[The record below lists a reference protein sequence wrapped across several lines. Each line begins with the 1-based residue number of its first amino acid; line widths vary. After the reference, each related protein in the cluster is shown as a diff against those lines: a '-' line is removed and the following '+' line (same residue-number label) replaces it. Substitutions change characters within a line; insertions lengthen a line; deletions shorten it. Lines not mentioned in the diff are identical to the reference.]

1 MTYDMKKHTDNCSSL
16 LGMGGVKTLV
26 MMLLMLV
33 AAGVGEVAAQEPAGV
48 QTVEAGKPYRIRTTM
63 IEGMQLSTT
72 KNTVRGGDAIGI
84 FTTNYFAKDQI
95 FYFEATST
103 NYFIKDAKGNYVN
116 SNDSKTYA
124 GNLVDDNKYK
134 YAIEPVYGTDYV
146 KFKCAGS
153 YYLAPGRGFVN
164 GSPVYGDGN
173 KSRDNT
179 NTHTIVLWKIIP
191 WDPVADLKV
200 LIDAVAT
207 YKDNDATLST
217 AYDAAVAT
225 YESYKTTSIT
235 DMLDDTGGA
244 LTAVAGGISDLT
256 TARDNYL
263 QSIPKPTPG
272 ECYIAW
278 SHDTDKLLT
287 RPSGNGSAILTTGN
301 SEYNKMTLE
310 SDGTNYYI
318 KNGDYYLA
326 VKGTR
331 AVTSGTNYDTDANVL
346 TTEWKN
352 TKDEACQLNLIP
364 YGNGHFGIQ
373 FKKYNNYKSTSST
386 GGYLDPG
393 PCTDLNTLYPLRE
406 DGITNPLGYWTF
418 KMKAPSIIYNLDT
431 NTATISCSTP
441 GATIY
446 YAMGDAN
453 VVVSTV
459 GEGYSGSVTT
469 AVLDPG
475 VTTIKAV
482 SKSGDVELSAILT
495 IPFQTTAGS
504 NERPYLIQND
514 NNKWSDGTIIYYM
527 IPDAPNG
534 NVNTTNVPR
543 PTMEWLFT
551 NATTEAGTTYYS
563 ILNKATEKYIYWDG
577 TNIVLKDKSEYGD
590 SDNGFKFNIIE
601 YNSGFNINPYGV
613 SSGNMYVHKSNNNNS
628 ANALVLNNARTGNSL
643 WYFVQRSA
651 LDLTAP
657 FSAVSESSI
666 TYYKLQ
672 CVNATT
678 LYITPP
684 TTGSNVVMSTTTDNT
699 VDWYFEE
706 AQTATNEDWNT
717 YYYIRHAAT
726 GKYLYYTGTT
736 TINNNQCFELRSS
749 VDTANKSRYMY
760 TWVRYYNGVGQ
771 YQIVPHFLLNVSQNN
786 TSVIKR
792 DGNQLKTTST
802 RNDNNSAWT
811 FEPSTMTVAPPHIS
825 YDAVSNKIVISC
837 TTPGATIRYMTGDD
851 SCDDPTSSSG
861 TVYAGGSTGFELPD
875 DVNVIKAIAIK
886 DDNPSS
892 VTTYQVVVHASVGEA
907 KRPYLIQSVECTDFY
922 LLPGDKDNN
931 DIYRITTSSLRRP
944 SMQWYFVAAGALENG
959 YQYYYL
965 INYESGKYAAYYKN
979 ASNQDVLCM
988 HDADTFNAAAD
999 AEKSKYK
1006 FRIGYYDDAT
1016 APGYYIRP
1024 MDITYEGGLLKGNG
1038 NNADNTCWIGGSND
1052 VKTRWNIIPLSKKPA
1067 ESAPFTVSDATTTAY
1082 YKIGNVNASEYFI
1095 IPKTLSTTYATT
1107 SNEDVDD
1114 AKWYFTE
1121 AGHDEWV
1128 TYYNIVNAVTGE
1140 YLYFSGAIQ
1149 TGTNN
1154 NAFVVQSG
1162 GTDDRYQFAV
1172 ARTTESAT
1180 LGKYYIVP
1188 KVLKD
1193 LTINSYVLIWR
1204 DGTNP
1209 LKTQAQRSDDQRK
1222 WTFTSTAFKCA
1233 TPTFFYDDV
1242 NQQFHISCTTP
1253 GTKIYYKGY
1262 DNKDNP
1268 PTITL
1273 ADLTL
1278 YTGPFSKEHDYYI
1291 AIAARCSDGSDQ
1303 SDPAYGDINS
1313 AQYHYHLIDKSNHE
1327 VFSIGSNDET
1337 LGLPEAYR
1345 SPLVSQYHYYTTNF
1359 DTSTN
1364 TPTGAEATEVA
1375 TDIYVTYDV
1384 SPLVRL
1390 DGTQYYMLRYQN
1402 PNNTQLYE
1410 EAGDRPKG
1418 FPENTQNAVYYPYT
1432 NGKEGFNLYG
1442 DEKRAAAFDD
1452 GENTRTRFLWYFEG
1466 GDPYRVKIHSYN
1478 GTGTSY
1484 HALPGPYPSYFH
1496 TFYGNGGSTTTGHTG
1511 AAVHTVLT
1519 QTDRTN
1525 HEPTEYMILNGTGT
1539 NTASFPYRLMTTAA
1553 SGPNGTHLV
1562 VSSIDHQWLN
1572 AAKNDAT
1579 YTSRT
1584 TNWYQMPELGNDFT
1598 QYNKNRQDETTH
1610 AVNLWYETIDLG
1622 TDFQIEPLQ
1631 LLPVLHLVDNHGWEI
1646 AHWSMEN
1653 TEACRN
1659 RIKQFNSPLVKE
1671 YRWYSGESQTGNN
1684 RAITKVTGYYKY
1696 YINTARPVATTTDL
1710 TSNWMHVNFDD
1721 ASQNLNFYVFYDAKD
1736 EYGNGNSYL
1745 LDLGGKMADVSGS
1758 TINYTANGSDYHV
1771 GTELKNG
1778 VTPPTAM
1785 QWLVAANPDLDA
1797 ENAYTGTYN
1806 YSSDATGTSAGRPEP
1821 GKDAGR
1827 FDPYSLRIES
1837 AATTGNYYTVNGS
1850 SYAITLTAGT
1860 TAQFTYTDRADLSR
1874 QNRGTTFMAVQ
1885 GTDGKMRLVLRN
1897 SDRAESLNRAL
1908 DSGGTATETTA
1919 TTTENQTA
1927 VLVPTRRNVYTIVRS
1942 DGTQVISSTGY
1953 TKTLRVPA
1961 DIASPL
1967 LDDTFYSFYPT
1978 LQDAVGKT
1986 NALTNE
1992 TFATRYTDPVFVRY
2006 DEKTYGNTPID
2017 LSGSTWYNI
2026 RNGSQFMT
2034 CAEGQ
2039 PAFTTTTPTDEQL
2052 NDDKFFWTFTGD
2064 PYTVTVSSKTAN
2076 DAVFDNTFIWLGNS
2090 TYGWNLL
2097 ANTPAVDNKYA
2108 YLYNDGQGHAQQHHE
2123 TLGQTTAADN
2133 LFVEQYDLTTYTYHI
2148 INTASTEAVKYTTQ
2162 QRSVTPLNY
2171 DNLPAA
2177 IRSPYI
2183 EDETLTFYS
2192 DAACNTAITSAGEAT
2207 GGHIYV
2213 KYTTGQLTGKRLDLK
2228 GTSEY
2233 QMRVNGTYVYDN
2245 EGSLATGTPTD
2256 NWVLTGS
2263 DPYAVELKSKTGERS
2278 VYYNTTGHSLSL
2290 SKTNSGTNN
2299 KFILLGGKSG
2309 TLVELMAATGADI
2322 ATETY
2327 YSIGLDAGPLGLYAS
2342 TSKAHL
2348 DPALQINFS
2357 KVTVDDGTVM
2367 EIAFSSD
2374 MNANLAGRYKAVQG
2388 FSIDETITGFSGTF
2402 DGDFQEISS
2411 TSLPL
2416 FAEINNAV
2424 VRNVIIRE
2432 ANISSGNADGDA
2444 GAITDVADGAS
2455 RIYNCGVLG
2464 GSVSGSGNVGGLVGT
2479 LNGSSRVINC
2489 FSYANVKG
2497 GTYAAGIVGYNS
2509 YASKNNDLKTM
2520 VMNCMFYGNVESGTN
2535 ISPVYGG
2542 QIINNSGATGL
2553 NNFNYFLAD
2562 NFTDFITRVTAY
2574 NCALGA
2580 EKRFLTRF
2588 EFYRQILNSNLPLAS
2603 WYARGTSD
2611 NYANEMAKWVL
2622 ETADRNI
2629 AEPKPYPVL
2638 HKHGKYPSIINID
2651 AAHAGMAA
2659 DPEDTDRN
2667 KGYRLGTL
2675 NVSIG
2680 LGTGAP
2686 LAARLTTTVKYLNI
2700 TDKDFKRYNF
2710 NYYKVQ
2716 LPYYNEV
2723 GVGNYTDNRVVTGW
2737 KITSIEGGTPG
2748 TFTAADNSTGY
2759 NFADRDCTQK
2769 DLYSVTGRVF
2779 SQGAYFDVPN
2789 GVTGITIEPCWAKA
2803 VYLADPCYDKTYT
2816 KDFSNN
2822 NGNATD
2828 ITTMG
2833 THYTNGENY
2842 LINGS
2847 SQMVYTN
2854 MGDAIT
2860 GLGRSNNS
2868 SVYDYAVVLVGNYH
2882 HYYGDSQIKDD
2893 NNGFTIMS
2901 ADLDGDNEP
2910 DNCFIYQHTNRRPV
2924 SPIRFDFLCW
2934 SGIGMAQKPSNSPRM
2949 PDIGIFKPRGWF
2961 EVTNTCLAHFYQFEY
2976 DWGTKNADKDGSP
2989 LILLGGIYEQIVSSN
3004 DGAPTHT
3011 KYIHLGSNAWFKMFN
3026 NGIHADK
3033 DFFTPHK
3040 PISVTGGDYDLFY
3053 LSGMFKPSA
3062 TVNAD
3067 NAECYIT
3074 GGRFGEVA
3082 GAGQEQI
3089 NGDVYWQIDRADIT
3103 DFYGGGINDA
3113 KPVKGNI
3120 TIDITNSN
3128 VTRYCGGPKF
3138 GNMSEGK
3145 VVTTTAENC
3154 TFGKY
3159 FGAGYGGTSLN
3170 KVRKRNYTNSVNYNF
3185 NEWATHANHG
3195 YKRQYET
3202 TTSLGG
3208 NVNGD
3213 PNSTVTVNAISTN
3226 YEYELFPYSGFANN
3240 NNVGRFYV
3248 NYASL
3253 SLAATN
3259 DVNSTLTGC
3268 TIEEDFFGGGN
3279 LGKVAGNVTSTLT
3292 NCTVKGNVYGAG
3304 FAAIAPKVPVMPK
3317 EGFVTEPHYD
3327 GNSGT
3332 YSAGIYPATTD
3343 YTWHYTSN
3351 TISTGNEFDETNHLI
3366 YTNVNFPAEGG
3377 TVTGNVTL
3385 NIGGTTTVSGDVY
3398 GGGALASSNT
3408 GTDKTTT
3415 VNLTGGTINGSVYGG
3430 GMGDNETGPTVGNT
3444 QVNLNGTKTTTTVE
3458 GKEVTSYNDQCVVL
3472 GSIFGCNNIN
3482 GTPLG
3487 DATVHIYKTWG
3498 TSRTSNENLND
3509 IDDSKH
3515 SYHLQAVY
3523 GGGNL
3528 AAYDPDTP
3536 GTKKA
3541 YVIIDGCDLTSIKT
3555 VYGGGNAASTPAT
3568 QVDVNGTYEIG
3579 EVFGGGNGKDMVN
3592 GRENPGANV
3601 GYYNYT
3607 VYDADNNAS
3616 NADNAQ
3622 TPADRK
3628 ANYQYGT
3635 GKANVNIYG
3644 GLVHRVYGGSNTK
3657 GNVRQVAV
3665 TMLDNNTDCD
3675 FKVDEAYGGGKS
3687 APMDGAANLV
3697 MACIPGLKAAY
3708 GGAENANINDNVT
3721 LNITNGTFERVFG
3734 GNNVAGTISGTITV
3748 NIEETG
3754 CKPIIIGQLY
3764 GGGNQAAYTGPLKAG
3779 SGAERQGPTVN
3790 VRSFTSIGDVF
3801 GGGYGLTAVVTG
3813 DTYVNINEVNGKY
3826 YAQATPAGSTGNK
3839 QYKFTQFKRI
3849 QPTTDNPEGYVY
3861 NAETGERETEEVTID
3876 VYLPPHA
3883 ANAMGA
3889 INNVYGGGNAA
3900 KVIGNTY
3907 VNIGTEATINFVTM
3921 KDGEPTPATG
3931 VAVQGAD
3938 IRGNV
3943 YGGGN
3948 QAEVTGDTHVQI
3960 GKKVEP

>member
-1 MTYDMKKHTDNCSSL
+1 MTHNMKK
-16 LGMGGVKTLV
+16 TL
-26 MMLLMLV
+26 MRMLTLMLLAILSLGARAQV
-33 AAGVGEVAAQEPAGV
+33 TVIYGENGDEGKPYYKFSGGTIEATKQSTDGGKTTVTLTVTPASGYSIARKDITVVSVLSPGTAGTRAPEIAGPLTLDGDDPTDLSAKRDYTVTLDQNLGLWVQSAKFTLASKGGDESKGNRSSSTLLKYERDGV
-48 QTVEAGKPYRIRTTM
+48 QAVEAGKPYRIRTTM
-63 IEGMQLSTT
+63 IEGMQLST
-72 KNTVRGGDAIGI
+72 KENTVRNTTPAIGI
-84 FTTNYFAKDQI
+84 FMTDYFAKDQI

-103 NYFIKDAKGNYVN
+103 NYFIKDAEGKYVN
-116 SNDSKTYA
+116 SDGFKTYA
-124 GNLVDDNKYK
+124 GNFVDNNNHK
-134 YAIEPVYGTDYV
+134 YAIEPVDGTDYV

-153 YYLAPGRGFVN
+153 NYLAPGRGFVN
-164 GSPVYGDGN
+164 GSPVYGDGD
-173 KSRDNT
+173 KDRHNT
-179 NTHTIVLWKIIP
+179 NTKTIVLWKIIP
-191 WDPVADLKV
+191 WDPVADFKA
-200 LIDAVAT
+200 LIDAVET
-207 YKDNDATLST
+207 YKDNNATLSAAYET
-217 AYDAAVAT
+217 ALST
-225 YESYKTTSIT
+225 YNTYNGTSIA
-235 DMLDDTGGA
+235 DMLANTGGV
-244 LTAVAGGISDLT
+244 LTAVANGISALT

-278 SHDTDKLLT
+278 SHDTGKLLT
-287 RPSGNGSAILTTGN
+287 RPANNTNATLTTAISAN
-301 SEYNKMTLE
+301 NKMTLE

-331 AVTSGTNYDTDANVL
+331 AVTYGTNYDTDANVL

-352 TKDEACQLNLIP
+352 KRDDACQLILRP
-364 YGNGHFGIQ
+364 FGNGHFGIQ
-373 FKKYNNYKSTSST
+373 FKKFDNYSTTSST

-393 PCTDLNTLYPLRE
+393 PCTDTDLNTLYPLRE

-418 KMKAPSIIYNLDT
+418 KLKGPSITYNLGT

-446 YAMGDAN
+446 YAMGDAD
-453 VVVSTV
+453 VVVSTE

-504 NERPYLIQND
+504 NERPYLIQQY
-514 NNKWSDGTIIYYM
+514 NNRWSDGTIVYYM
-527 IPDAPNG
+527 IPDSPNG
-534 NVNTTNVPR
+534 KANTTNVPR
-543 PTMEWLFT
+543 PTMEWFIKYE
-551 NATTEAGTTYYS
+551 TTEDGIVYYS
-563 ILNKATEKYIYWDG
+563 LQNKVTGEYLYYDSTQSGGDSKG
-577 TNIVLKDKSEYGD
+577 IVLKASNEYRS
-590 SDNGFKFNIIE
+590 SDNGFKFRITPYETNYNIV
-601 YNSGFNINPYGV
+601 PYGLN
-613 SSGNMYVHKSNNNNS
+613 SGNMYVHKGSSNTSQSPVTLNNS
-628 ANALVLNNARTGNSL
+628 QNNANSL
-643 WYFVQRSA
+643 WNIVTRSA
-651 LDLTAP
+651 LDLTPPFDVATATCAP
-657 FSAVSESSI
+657 
-666 TYYKLQ
+666 YYKLNN
-672 CVNATT
+672 VGDAT

-684 TTGSNVVMSTTTDNT
+684 TEGTNVVMSTTTDKT

-706 AQTATNEDWNT
+706 AQAASDSDWNT
-717 YYYIRHAAT
+717 YYYIRHGLT
-726 GKYLYYTGTT
+726 GQYLYYAGN
-736 TINNNQCFELRSS
+736 IPHNNNQCFELRST
-749 VDTANKSRYMY
+749 VVEGAESRYMF
-760 TWVRYYNGVGQ
+760 TWVRHQTTAGQ
-771 YQIVPHFLLNVSQNN
+771 YEIVPHFLLNETQNY

-792 DGNQLKTTST
+792 DNYQLKANIT
-802 RNDNNSAWT
+802 RNENNSTWT
-811 FEPSTMTVAPPHIS
+811 
-825 YDAVSNKIVISC
+825 
-837 TTPGATIRYMTGDD
+837 
-851 SCDDPTSSSG
+851 
-861 TVYAGGSTGFELPD
+861 
-875 DVNVIKAIAIK
+875 
-886 DDNPSS
+886 
-892 VTTYQVVVHASVGEA
+892 
-907 KRPYLIQSVECTDFY
+907 
-922 LLPGDKDNN
+922 
-931 DIYRITTSSLRRP
+931 
-944 SMQWYFVAAGALENG
+944 FVAA
-959 YQYYYL
+959 
-965 INYESGKYAAYYKN
+965 
-979 ASNQDVLCM
+979 
-988 HDADTFNAAAD
+988 
-999 AEKSKYK
+999 
-1006 FRIGYYDDAT
+1006 
-1016 APGYYIRP
+1016 
-1024 MDITYEGGLLKGNG
+1024 
-1038 NNADNTCWIGGSND
+1038 ND
-1052 VKTRWNIIPLSKKPA
+1052 M
-1067 ESAPFTVSDATTTAY
+1067 
-1082 YKIGNVNASEYFI
+1082 
-1095 IPKTLSTTYATT
+1095 
-1107 SNEDVDD
+1107 
-1114 AKWYFTE
+1114 
-1121 AGHDEWV
+1121 
-1128 TYYNIVNAVTGE
+1128 
-1140 YLYFSGAIQ
+1140 
-1149 TGTNN
+1149 
-1154 NAFVVQSG
+1154 
-1162 GTDDRYQFAV
+1162 
-1172 ARTTESAT
+1172 
-1180 LGKYYIVP
+1180 
-1188 KVLKD
+1188 KV
-1193 LTINSYVLIWR
+1193 
-1204 DGTNP
+1204 
-1209 LKTQAQRSDDQRK
+1209 
-1222 WTFTSTAFKCA
+1222 A
-1233 TPTFFYDDV
+1233 TPVFVYDDV

-1262 DNKDNP
+1262 DDKDNP

-1273 ADLTL
+1273 ASGTAGLTL
-1278 YTGPFSKEHDYYI
+1278 YTAPFSKEHDYYI

-1303 SDPAYGDINS
+1303 SDPAYGNINS
-1313 AQYHYHLIDKSNHE
+1313 AKYHYHLIDKSSHK
-1327 VFSIGSNDET
+1327 VFSIGSSSET

-1345 SPLVSQYHYYTTNF
+1345 SPLVSQYHYYAAENF
-1359 DTSTN
+1359 NTDTN

-1402 PNNTQLYE
+1402 PAGTQLYE

-1418 FPENTQNAVYYPYT
+1418 FPEDTQNKVYYPYT

-1442 DEKRAAAFDD
+1442 DQKKDAAFDD
-1452 GENTRTRFLWYFEG
+1452 GESTRTRFLWYFEG
-1466 GDPYRVKIHSYN
+1466 SDPYRVKIRSYN
-1478 GTGTSY
+1478 TTGTSY
-1484 HALPGPYPSYFH
+1484 HALPGPYPSYFY
-1496 TFYGNGGSTTTGHTG
+1496 TFYGNGGSTTDGHTD
-1511 AAVHTVLT
+1511 AAIHTVLT

-1525 HEPTEYMILNGTGT
+1525 HLPTEYMILNGTGT

-1610 AVNLWYETIDLG
+1610 AVNLWYETVDLG

-1659 RIKQFNSPLVKE
+1659 RIKQFNSPMVKE
-1671 YRWYSGESQTGNN
+1671 YRWYSGEAQTGSN
-1684 RAITKVTGYYKY
+1684 RAITKETGYYKY
-1696 YINTARPVATTTDL
+1696 YINTAQPVATTADL

-1721 ASQNLNFYVFYDAKD
+1721 VSQNLNFYVFYDAKD

-1745 LDLGGKMADVSGS
+1745 LDLGGKMAEASGS

-1778 VTPPTAM
+1778 VTPTAAM
-1785 QWLVAANPDLDA
+1785 QWLVAANPNIDT
-1797 ENAYTGTYN
+1797 ENAYTGT
-1806 YSSDATGTSAGRPEP
+1806 TGSPEP

-1850 SYAITLTAGT
+1850 SYAISLADGTAT
-1860 TAQFTYTDRADLSR
+1860 QFTYTDRADLSR

-1908 DSGGTATETTA
+1908 DSGGTATTTAA
-1919 TTTENQTA
+1919 TTTTGQTA

-1942 DGTQVISSTGY
+1942 DGTQAISSTGY
-1953 TKTLRVPA
+1953 TKTLRVPS

-1978 LQDAVGKT
+1978 LQDAVDKT

-2006 DEKTYGNTPID
+2006 DGQAYTNTPID

-2052 NDDKFFWTFTGD
+2052 NDDKFFWTFSGD
-2064 PYTVTVSSKTAN
+2064 PYTVTVSSKTTN

-2233 QMRVNGTYVYDN
+2233 QMRVNGIYVYDN
-2245 EGSLATGTPTD
+2245 AGTLATGTPTD

-2263 DPYAVELKSKTGERS
+2263 DPYAVEIKSKTGEHS
-2278 VYYNTTGHSLSL
+2278 IAYDTFGSSLSL
-2290 SKTNSGTNN
+2290 SGTNN
-2299 KFILLGGKSG
+2299 KFILLGGTSG
-2309 TLVELMAATGADI
+2309 TLVELMAATGANV
-2322 ATETY
+2322 ANETY
-2327 YSIGLDAGPLGLYAS
+2327 YNIGLANGSFSLYSS
-2342 TSKAHL
+2342 TTHPQGNA
-2348 DPALQINFS
+2348 ALQINFS
-2357 KVTVDDGTVM
+2357 RVTDDDGTVM

-2374 MNANLAGRYKAVQG
+2374 MNANLAGRYKAVEG
-2388 FSIDETITGFSGTF
+2388 FTIDETITGFRGTF

-2411 TSLPL
+2411 TTLPL
-2416 FAEINNAV
+2416 FAEINGAV

-2432 ANISSGNADGDA
+2432 AHISSGNNDGDA
-2444 GAITDVADGAS
+2444 GAITDVADGDS

-2464 GSVSGSGNVGGLVGT
+2464 GSVSGSGKVGGLVGK

-2489 FSYANVKG
+2489 FSYANVSG

-2509 YASKNNDLKTM
+2509 YLSKNNDLKTM

-2542 QIINNSGATGL
+2542 EIIDNSGATGL

-2622 ETADRNI
+2622 ETADRSI

-2659 DPEDTDRN
+2659 DPEGTDRN

-2700 TDKDFKRYNF
+2700 TDKDVDRYNF

-2748 TFTAADNSTGY
+2748 TFKAEDSSEGY

-2822 NGNATD
+2822 NGNASD
-2828 ITTMG
+2828 ITAMG
-2833 THYTNGENY
+2833 TRYTNGDNY

-2847 SQMVYTN
+2847 SQKVYTTMSN
-2854 MGDAIT
+2854 AIT
-2860 GLGRSNNS
+2860 ALSRPSGS

-2882 HYYGDSQIKDD
+2882 HYYGSSSIINDKM
-2893 NNGFTIMS
+2893 GFTIMS

-2910 DNCFIYQHTNRRPV
+2910 DNCFIYQHTNRLPV

-2934 SGIGMAQKPSNSPRM
+2934 SGIGMAQKPSNSTRM

-2961 EVTNTCLAHFYQFEY
+2961 EVTNTCLTRFYQFEY
-2976 DWGTKNADKDGSP
+2976 DWSTKDADQDGSP
-2989 LILLGGIYEQIVSSN
+2989 LILLGGIYEQFVSSN

-3026 NGIHADK
+3026 NGIHADWSY
-3033 DFFTPHK
+3033 FTPHK

-3053 LSGMFKPSA
+3053 LSGMFRPDA
-3062 TVNAD
+3062 TANED
-3067 NAECYIT
+3067 HAECYIS
-3074 GGRFGEVA
+3074 GGYFGEVA
-3082 GAGQEQI
+3082 GAGMEKI
-3089 NGDVYWQIDRADIT
+3089 NGDVYWQIDHADIEA
-3103 DFYGGGINDA
+3103 FYGGGINA
-3113 KPVKGNI
+3113 AQPVQGDI
-3120 TIDITNSN
+3120 TTDITNSN
-3128 VTRYCGGPKF
+3128 VTTFCGGPKF
-3138 GNMSEGK
+3138 GDMVTGK
-3145 VVTTTAENC
+3145 KVTTTASGC
-3154 TFGKY
+3154 TFGQY

-3170 KVRKRNYTNSVNYNF
+3170 RIRKYNLTNSRNYNF
-3185 NEWATHANHG
+3185 NSSWVISYSRA
-3195 YKRQYET
+3195 YET
-3202 TTSLGG
+3202 STKTTPNGTGG
-3208 NVNGD
+3208 PTND
-3213 PNSTVTVNAISTN
+3213 ITVNAIATN
-3226 YEYELFPYSGFANN
+3226 YEYELFPFSGFAND

-3253 SLAATN
+3253 SLAT
-3259 DVNSTLTGC
+3259 TR
-3268 TIEEDFFGGGN
+3268 
-3279 LGKVAGNVTSTLT
+3279 NVTSTLT
-3292 NCTVKGNVYGAG
+3292 GCKITGNFYGGGSLGKVEGDVTSTLTDCEVKGNAFGAG
-3304 FAAIAPKVPVMPK
+3304 FSAAAPTVEVMAK
-3317 EGFVTEPHYD
+3317 TGFTTEPRYD
-3327 GNSGT
+3327 GNSGF
-3332 YSAGIYPATTD
+3332 YILGVYPDSET
-3343 YTWHYTSN
+3343 YTWHHAESV
-3351 TISTGNEFDETNHLI
+3351 SAGNEFDETNKYI
-3366 YTNVNFPAEGG
+3366 YTTVDMTTLG
-3377 TVTGNVTL
+3377 TVTGTASL
-3385 NIGGTTTVSGDVY
+3385 TIGGNSVI
-3398 GGGALASSNT
+3398 
-3408 GTDKTTT
+3408 GTA
-3415 VNLTGGTINGSVYGG
+3415 
-3430 GMGDNETGPTVGNT
+3430 
-3444 QVNLNGTKTTTTVE
+3444 
-3458 GKEVTSYNDQCVVL
+3458 
-3472 GSIFGCNNIN
+3472 
-3482 GTPLG
+3482 G
-3487 DATVHIYKTWG
+3487 DAKT
-3498 TSRTSNENLND
+3498 
-3509 IDDSKH
+3509 
-3515 SYHLQAVY
+3515 
-3523 GGGNL
+3523 
-3528 AAYDPDTP
+3528 
-3536 GTKKA
+3536 
-3541 YVIIDGCDLTSIKT
+3541 
-3555 VYGGGNAASTPAT
+3555 
-3568 QVDVNGTYEIG
+3568 
-3579 EVFGGGNGKDMVN
+3579 
-3592 GRENPGANV
+3592 
-3601 GYYNYT
+3601 
-3607 VYDADNNAS
+3607 
-3616 NADNAQ
+3616 
-3622 TPADRK
+3622 
-3628 ANYQYGT
+3628 
-3635 GKANVNIYG
+3635 
-3644 GLVHRVYGGSNTK
+3644 
-3657 GNVRQVAV
+3657 
-3665 TMLDNNTDCD
+3665 
-3675 FKVDEAYGGGKS
+3675 
-3687 APMDGAANLV
+3687 
-3697 MACIPGLKAAY
+3697 
-3708 GGAENANINDNVT
+3708 
-3721 LNITNGTFERVFG
+3721 
-3734 GNNVAGTISGTITV
+3734 
-3748 NIEETG
+3748 
-3754 CKPIIIGQLY
+3754 
-3764 GGGNQAAYTGPLKAG
+3764 
-3779 SGAERQGPTVN
+3779 
-3790 VRSFTSIGDVF
+3790 
-3801 GGGYGLTAVVTG
+3801 
-3813 DTYVNINEVNGKY
+3813 
-3826 YAQATPAGSTGNK
+3826 
-3839 QYKFTQFKRI
+3839 
-3849 QPTTDNPEGYVY
+3849 
-3861 NAETGERETEEVTID
+3861 
-3876 VYLPPHA
+3876 
-3883 ANAMGA
+3883 
-3889 INNVYGGGNAA
+3889 
-3900 KVIGNTY
+3900 
-3907 VNIGTEATINFVTM
+3907 
-3921 KDGEPTPATG
+3921 
-3931 VAVQGAD
+3931 
-3938 IRGNV
+3938 GNV
-3943 YGGGN
+3943 YGGGDQSAVSN
-3948 QAEVTGDTHVQI
+3948 TTNPTDANTIVTLKGNTQVLGNVFGGGNEGVVGGSATVNI
-3960 GKKVEP
+3960 E